1 MSPAE
6 AYRPHLR
13 GGTGGD
19 WPLSVFH
26 EELAAAL
33 VPALRAMASAG
44 LHNLAFQRDY
54 HRIIAVIVNG

>member
-19 WPLSVFH
+19 WPLSMLD

-44 LHNLAFQRDY
+44 LRNLVFQRDY
-54 HRIIAVIVNG
+54 RIIAAIVNG